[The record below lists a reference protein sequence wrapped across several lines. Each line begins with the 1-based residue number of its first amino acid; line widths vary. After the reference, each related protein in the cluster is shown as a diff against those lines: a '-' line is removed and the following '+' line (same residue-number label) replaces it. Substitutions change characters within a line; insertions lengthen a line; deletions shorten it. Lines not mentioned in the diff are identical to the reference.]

1 MTNIVDNINWSSNW
15 LSSGRPLPVHLE
27 ELKLLKFL
35 FKDHCNL
42 RNFCL
47 KSNFLETVVKS
58 CSSNLSWKRPSHAL
72 VTRSFYVTNYLW
84 RSGWV
89 TPGTRVTR
97 GDQAERSSEWSVT
110 NERPGVRRCD
120 QSEGSWLWCQGR
132 AWHETCEGGSRVG
145 ERRGVTV
152 IVMAVA
158 LSQSGEGHQGHQEE
172 IRVRTTSDQVPDMW
186 T

>member
-1 MTNIVDNINWSSNW
+1 MEAA
-15 LSSGRPLPVHLE
+15 R
-27 ELKLLKFL
+27 
-35 FKDHCNL
+35 
-42 RNFCL
+42 R
-47 KSNFLETVVKS
+47 SNFPETVKS
-58 CSSNLSWKRPSHAL
+58 SSSNLLRLRPSHAL
-72 VTRSFYVTNYLW
+72 VTRSFFVTNYLW

-97 GDQAERSSEWSVT
+97 GDQAERSPEWSMT
-110 NERPGVRRCD
+110 NERPGVRSCD
-120 QSEGSWLWCQGR
+120 QSDSDDPWLRCQGR

-158 LSQSGEGHQGHQEE
+158 LSQSEEGHRGHQAR
-172 IRVRTTSDQVPDMW
+172 IRVRTTSDQVPDMC